1 MQSKTCTF
9 AELFPDLVDSSGE
22 PLLTMEDLKTAKTL
36 AQQFELA
43 TRKKKSVRFVKK
55 RLKKISKFGFPVF
68 QPEFMNII
76 SFPDSSKSSYILL
89 IINHPVLQNV
99 VNLLNLIQP

>member
-1 MQSKTCTF
+1 MQSKTCTL

-22 PLLTMEDLKTAKTL
+22 PLLTMEDLETAKTL

-43 TRKKKSVRFVKK
+43 SRKRKNPSDSWK
-55 RLKKISKFGFPVF
+55 RLKEFKNFGFHV
-68 QPEFMNII
+68 QPEIMKILF
-76 SFPDSSKSSYILL
+76 FPGFSTLSYKLL